1 MGNSFSDRKRVN
13 LALTAPLT
21 SLKGSNGVHYFMQ
34 QLRIA
39 WEALGYG
46 GPMVYPLL
54 LLGVAAIVIILD
66 RAVAYYR
73 CLRLPTALRDVVET
87 FGFVWE
93 DLNRQLNAMQPS
105 NAYRRFFE
113 VIVSNHDQPA
123 WWVESRAE
131 DEAGA
136 IEKVLGR
143 GLWILETIVTAAP
156 LMGLL
161 GTITGMMQAFKVIGG
176 AGLVAPTQVTSGV
189 AQALIATALGLL
201 IAIVALFGFNFFAR
215 MQSQALDRMERLGSK
230 LVDHIRLDEENTGRS
245 EMAAVTTLAPRR
257 SKEAR

>member
-1 MGNSFSDRKRVN
+1 MQE
-13 LALTAPLT
+13 LA
-21 SLKGSNGVHYFMQ
+21 G
-34 QLRIA
+34 A
-39 WEALGYG
+39 WEALKFG

-54 LLGVAAIVIILD
+54 FLGVAAVIIILD

-73 CLRLPTALRDVVET
+73 CLRLPPALLDLVET
-87 FGFVWE
+87 FGFAWE
-93 DLNRQLNAMQPS
+93 DLNHQLNALQPS

-113 VIVSNHDQPA
+113 VIADNRHQPA

-143 GLWILETIVTAAP
+143 GLWILETVVTAAP

-201 IAIVALFGFNFFAR
+201 IAIIALFGFNFFAR

-230 LVDHIRLDEENTGRS
+230 LVDRIRLDRENGDKEEDGDREVS
-245 EMAAVTTLAPRR
+245 A
-257 SKEAR
+257 